1 MSLKSPQSPQSL
13 TIESVICA
21 TVCGL
26 AGLSL
31 YASASSMGTNE
42 LLGYVLGFTGVVLLA
57 GTVVYTAIRTID
69 YLISIGVS
77 AFIDSITKHLK

>member
-1 MSLKSPQSPQSL
+1 MSLKSPQSL

-21 TVCGL
+21 TVGGL

-31 YASASSMGTNE
+31 YASESSMGINE
-42 LLGYVLGFTGVVLLA
+42 LLGYCLGFIGVVLLA
-57 GTVVYTAIRTID
+57 GIMVHTAIRTID

-77 AFIDSITKHLK
+77 AVIDSITKHLK